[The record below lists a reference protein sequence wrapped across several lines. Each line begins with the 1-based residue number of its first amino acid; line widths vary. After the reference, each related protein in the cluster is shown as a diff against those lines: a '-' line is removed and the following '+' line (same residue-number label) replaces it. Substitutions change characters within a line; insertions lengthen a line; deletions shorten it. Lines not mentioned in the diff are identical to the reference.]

1 MTVPVVR
8 TWRRSAPQ
16 PDAGWEFQVRPRRA
30 TRTAIVVAIVI
41 LVAFTAGGLLLRTG
55 STGVNFRVADQ
66 VAMILIGVVGA
77 GAVLMLTRPRVRAGS
92 QGVGV
97 RNILGEQVYPWAYI
111 RGVSFP
117 DRKAWARLELADDDY
132 VPMLAIR
139 SNDKTHAAD
148 AIERVRELGARYA
161 PRD

>member
-30 TRTAIVVAIVI
+30 TRTAIVVAIAI

>member
-8 TWRRSAPQ
+8 TWRRSAPE
-16 PDAGWEFQVRPRRA
+16 PDAGWEFEVRARRS
-30 TRTAIVVAIVI
+30 TRTAVVVAIV
-41 LVAFTAGGLLLRTG
+41 LVVAFTAGGLLLRTG

-66 VAMILIGVVGA
+66 VAMIMIGLIGA

-92 QGVGV
+92 RGVAV

-111 RGVSFP
+111 RGAVFL
-117 DRKAWARLELADDDY
+117 DGKAWARLELTDDDY

-139 SNDKTHAAD
+139 ANDKTHAAD
-148 AIERVRELGARYA
+148 AIERVRELGAQYA
-161 PRD
+161 PQD

>member
-111 RGVSFP
+111 RGASFP

-139 SNDKTHAAD
+139 SNDKTHAVD